1 MSICAVAMDNEC
13 KLARSLKAVD
23 CDCIYLPRMNF
34 VLTSHLESGSNT
46 LRTASC
52 FAGETPYPAFLSK
65 HWFQHQNASAL
76 RKHIR
81 NLILQLFREQKRL
94 PDDHQ
99 TVLHA
104 VADMADYQDD
114 KGEPKYA
121 LGFSM
126 FTSCLGSCASS
137 TVIMAFLRCNEA
149 LVHFSL
155 VSNSA

>member
-1 MSICAVAMDNEC
+1 MANVRN
-13 KLARSLKAVD
+13 
-23 CDCIYLPRMNF
+23 N
-34 VLTSHLESGSNT
+34 LTGALY
-46 LRTASC
+46 

-65 HWFQHQNASAL
+65 QWFQHENASAL

-81 NLILQLFREQKRL
+81 NLILQLFIEQKRL
-94 PDDHQ
+94 PVDHQ
-99 TVLHA
+99 SIVNA